1 MGGGRLVSAA
11 QPAVVHGRLRRDLLA
26 WLLLALLGTVAIVA
40 AGFAVLD
47 AGAVNWG
54 FLSLVL
60 IAAVVG
66 FALVAYGLRDSSAS
80 ELSLI
85 AALAA
90 LATAGR
96 VLFAS
101 LPNFKPVTF
110 IVLVSGVA
118 LGPAPGFMVGATTA
132 VVSNLF
138 FGQGPWTPWQML
150 AWGFV
155 GVVGGLMGIK
165 GRRPRRWEL
174 VIVGAA
180 LSVGFDWFVTVW
192 MYLSYT
198 PHTWPALV
206 ALYGQ
211 GLPFDLSHLS
221 ATAILAALFGPRAVA
236 IIARFRART
245 SATFLSGATG
255 APPPSLASPRLD
267 GRDVFDNASQR

>member
-1 MGGGRLVSAA
+1 MGRQGVVSAA
-11 QPAVVHGRLRRDLLA
+11 KPRSIRFGRPHGDLLA
-26 WLLLALLGTVAIVA
+26 WLLLAVLGTVAIVA
-40 AGFAVLD
+40 AGFAVFD
-47 AGAVNWG
+47 PGAVDWG
-54 FLSLVL
+54 MLSLVL
-60 IAAVVG
+60 IVAVVG
-66 FALVAYGLRDSSAS
+66 LAVIAYGLRDSSAS

-101 LPNFKPVTF
+101 LPNVKPVTF
-110 IVLVSGVA
+110 IVLVSGIA

-165 GRRPRRWEL
+165 GRRPARWEI
-174 VIVGAA
+174 VVVGAV
-180 LSVGFDWFVTVW
+180 LSVGFDWFVSIW
-192 MYLSYT
+192 MFLSYT
-198 PHTWPALV
+198 PRTWPALV
-206 ALYGQ
+206 ALYAQ
-211 GLPFDLSHLS
+211 GLPFDLAHLM
-221 ATAILAALFGPRAVA
+221 ATAVLAALFGPRAVA

-245 SATFLSGATG
+245 TATFVSV
-255 APPPSLASPRLD
+255 PPQPD
-267 GRDVFDNASQR
+267 GLVRQPPA

>member
-1 MGGGRLVSAA
+1 MSAA
-11 QPAVVHGRLRRDLLA
+11 QPAVVHGQLRRDLLA

-54 FLSLVL
+54 YLSLVL

-66 FALVAYGLRDSSAS
+66 FALIAYGLRDSSAS

-118 LGPAPGFMVGATTA
+118 LGTG
-132 VVSNLF
+132 SRLH
-138 FGQGPWTPWQML
+138 
-150 AWGFV
+150 
-155 GVVGGLMGIK
+155 GGRHD
-165 GRRPRRWEL
+165 GR
-174 VIVGAA
+174 
-180 LSVGFDWFVTVW
+180 
-192 MYLSYT
+192 
-198 PHTWPALV
+198 
-206 ALYGQ
+206 
-211 GLPFDLSHLS
+211 GLQPVL
-221 ATAILAALFGPRAVA
+221 R
-236 IIARFRART
+236 
-245 SATFLSGATG
+245 SGAVD
-255 APPPSLASPRLD
+255 SLADAGLGLRRRRGWAHGD
-267 GRDVFDNASQR
+267 QRKAGGPAAGSS

>member
-1 MGGGRLVSAA
+1 MSPEKPRA
-11 QPAVVHGRLRRDLLA
+11 PYGRLRRDLLA
-26 WLLLALLGTVAIVA
+26 WLLLAVLAVVALVA
-40 AGFAVLD
+40 AGYAVLD
-47 AGAVNWG
+47 PGAVNWS

-150 AWGFV
+150 AWGLV
-155 GVVGGLMGIK
+155 GVVGGLMGIR

-174 VIVGAA
+174 VVVGAA

-211 GLPFDLSHLS
+211 GLPFDVSHLS

-245 SATFLSGATG
+245 SVTFLPGGTL
-255 APPPSLASPRLD
+255 APP
-267 GRDVFDNASQR
+267 

>member
-1 MGGGRLVSAA
+1 MSAVQLA
-11 QPAVVHGRLRRDLLA
+11 LHGRLRRDLLA
-26 WLLLALLGTVAIVA
+26 WLLLAFLGTVAIVA

-47 AGAVNWG
+47 PGSVNWG

-60 IAAVVG
+60 IAAIVG
-66 FALVAYGLRDSSAS
+66 LALVAYGLRDSSAS

-150 AWGFV
+150 AWGLV
-155 GVVGGLMGIK
+155 GVCGGVMGIK

-174 VIVGAA
+174 VLVGAA

-245 SATFLSGATG
+245 SVTFLTTPERSTAA
-255 APPPSLASPRLD
+255 APYHGNLD
-267 GRDVFDNASQR
+267 ALGGFDDASQP